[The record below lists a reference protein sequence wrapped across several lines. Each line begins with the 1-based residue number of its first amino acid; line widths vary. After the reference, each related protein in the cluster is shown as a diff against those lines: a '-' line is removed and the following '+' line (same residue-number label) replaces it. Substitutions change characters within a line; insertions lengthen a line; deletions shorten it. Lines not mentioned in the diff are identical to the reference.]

1 MELIIS
7 QETDIQDLSP
17 NAMQPDNAM
26 QPASAEVQDIKDIK
40 EVYKKEE
47 KEKDQCPELTTLK
60 FKTMM
65 LNGVPLTVS
74 KITTN
79 NIDNLDKFLEN
90 EKTTNGN
97 DTWSNLDKTAKIR
110 KLQVF
115 AEMFKEENELCEEE
129 CAALMKFLKDALDH
143 KKIQRVKD
151 VVYDKTTG
159 IIKSIP
165 SLSYNKQTSHFTLKN
180 VDKRVSTLKS
190 LPPKKTARGT
200 VKQPH

>member
-7 QETDIQDLSP
+7 QETQDLSLSEQT
-17 NAMQPDNAM
+17 MQC
-26 QPASAEVQDIKDIK
+26 ASAEVQDIKELQDVK
-40 EVYKKEE
+40 EVKEIYKKEE

-115 AEMFKEENELCEEE
+115 AEMYKEENELCEEE

>member
-1 MELIIS
+1 MDLIIS
-7 QETDIQDLSP
+7 QETQPEDT
-17 NAMQPDNAM
+17 MQC
-26 QPASAEVQDIKDIK
+26 ASNDIK
-40 EVYKKEE
+40 EVKEFQKKEE

-90 EKTTNGN
+90 ERTTNGN

-115 AEMFKEENELCEEE
+115 AEMYKVENELCEEE
-129 CAALMKFLKDALDH
+129 YIILMKFLKDALDH

>member
-7 QETDIQDLSP
+7 QETNESQDIK
-17 NAMQPDNAM
+17 
-26 QPASAEVQDIKDIK
+26 EVQDIKEIK

-115 AEMFKEENELCEEE
+115 AEMYKEENELCEEE

>member
-7 QETDIQDLSP
+7 QETDIQDLSS
-17 NAMQPDNAM
+17 NAMQPENVM
-26 QPASAEVQDIKDIK
+26 QPASNEVQDIKDLK
-40 EVYKKEE
+40 EVHKKEE

-115 AEMFKEENELCEEE
+115 AEMYKEENELCEEE
-129 CAALMKFLKDALDH
+129 CAALMRFLKDALDH

>member
-7 QETDIQDLSP
+7 QETQETQETQDLSP
-17 NAMQPDNAM
+17 PENTMQCAT
-26 QPASAEVQDIKDIK
+26 AELQDIK
-40 EVYKKEE
+40 EVKEFHKKEE

-115 AEMFKEENELCEEE
+115 AEMYKEENELCEEE
-129 CAALMKFLKDALDH
+129 CVALMKFLKDALDH

-200 VKQPH
+200 VKQSH

>member
-1 MELIIS
+1 MELIIT
-7 QETDIQDLSP
+7 QETQETQETQDLLKP
-17 NAMQPDNAM
+17 ENKMQTAPT
-26 QPASAEVQDIKDIK
+26 EVQDIKEVK
-40 EVYKKEE
+40 EFHKKEE

-115 AEMFKEENELCEEE
+115 AEMYKEENDLCEEE

-200 VKQPH
+200 VKQSH